1 MKATNNAQ
9 ATELTNKKE
18 NAPTWQE
25 YIIEDLSDEAQ
36 AAVSGGVWWRVIS
49 ADPNKSITAEDYYK
63 FAGFWGG

>member
-9 ATELTNKKE
+9 GTEPTNNHE
-18 NAPTWQE
+18 NASTWQE
-25 YIIEDLSDEAQ
+25 YIIEELSDEAQ
-36 AAVSGGVWWRVIS
+36 ASVSGGVWWRVIS